1 MGYSSGN
8 NRVRTPPKPLQR
20 KIIHI
25 DMDCFYAAIEIRDR
39 PELENKP
46 VAVGGRPDGRGVLT
60 TCNYVA
66 RKYGLHS
73 AMPSAQA
80 LKLCPKVVLL
90 PVQMDKY
97 RKASAE
103 IHKIFRHYTPLIEP
117 LSLDEAYLDV
127 SEVNLHQGSATLIA
141 RSIRNDIYEQQKLT
155 ASAGIAPNK
164 FLAKVASDW
173 NKPNGQFVI
182 TPEKVD
188 DFVSALPVGKI
199 PGVGPVTQ
207 NKLKRLNVETCADLQ
222 KWPVEKLLQQF
233 GKFGESLYGYA
244 RGIDERPVK
253 TKRIRKSLSVE
264 HTFAQNLRC
273 EKELLDTLPDLFA
286 ELQRRYENI
295 QQKPPG
301 PIKTVFIKLK
311 YHDFRVTTHQMPA
324 LKFEQSLYRK
334 LLIEAWGKCQQ
345 PVRLVGIGMQFDT
358 ASEDAQMK
366 LLEE

>member
-1 MGYSSGN
+1 M
-8 NRVRTPPKPLQR
+8 QR
-20 KIIHI
+20 KIIHV

-39 PELENKP
+39 PDLANKP

-60 TCNYVA
+60 TCNYIA

-90 PVQMDKY
+90 PVHMDKY
-97 RKASAE
+97 KKASAE
-103 IHKIFRHYTPLIEP
+103 IHKIFQRYTQLIEP
-117 LSLDEAYLDV
+117 LSLDEAFLDV
-127 SEVNLHQGSATLIA
+127 SEVDLHQGSATLIA
-141 RSIRNDIYEQQKLT
+141 KAIRKDIFSQQKLT

-182 TPEKVD
+182 TPDEVY

-199 PGVGPVTQ
+199 PGVGPVTEK
-207 NKLKRLNVETCADLQ
+207 KLKLLHVETCADLQ
-222 KWPVEKLLQQF
+222 QWSAEKLLQQF
-233 GKFGESLYGYA
+233 GKLGESLYGYA
-244 RGIDERPVK
+244 RGVDERPVK

-264 HTFAQNLRC
+264 RTFEKNLRN
-273 EKELLDTLPDLFA
+273 EKELLDTLPDLFT
-286 ELQRRYENI
+286 ELQHRYENI

-301 PIKTVFIKLK
+301 PVKTIFIKLK
-311 YHDFRVTTHQMPA
+311 YYDFRVTTHQIPA
-324 LKFEQSLYRK
+324 LKSRQSLYKK
-334 LLIEAWGKCQQ
+334 LLLEAWGKCQQ

-358 ASEDAQMK
+358 ASKDTQLK

>member
-1 MGYSSGN
+1 
-8 NRVRTPPKPLQR
+8 
-20 KIIHI
+20 
-25 DMDCFYAAIEIRDR
+25 MDCFYAAIEIRDR
-39 PELENKP
+39 PELANKP
-46 VAVGGRPDGRGVLT
+46 VAVGGRPNGRGVLT

-80 LKLCPKVVLL
+80 LKLCPRVVLL

-97 RKASAE
+97 RKASTE
-103 IHKIFRHYTPLIEP
+103 IHKIFQRYTQLIEP

-127 SEVNLHQGSATLIA
+127 SEVSLHQGSATLIA
-141 RSIRNDIYEQQKLT
+141 KSIRKDIYEQQKLT

-182 TPEKVD
+182 TPEEIN

-207 NKLKRLNVETCADLQ
+207 NKLKLLNVETCADLQ
-222 KWPVEKLLQQF
+222 QWSIEKLQQQF
-233 GKFGESLYGYA
+233 GKFGENLYGYA
-244 RGIDERPVK
+244 HGIDERPVK
-253 TKRIRKSLSVE
+253 TRRIRKSLSVE
-264 HTFAQNLRC
+264 RTFEKNLRY
-273 EKELLDTLPDLFA
+273 EKELLDTLPELFS

-295 QQKPPG
+295 RQKPPG
-301 PIKTVFIKLK
+301 PVKTVFIKLK

-324 LKFEQSLYRK
+324 SEPRQALFRK
-334 LLIEAWGKCQQ
+334 LLLEAWGKSQQ
-345 PVRLVGIGMQFDT
+345 AVRLVGIGMQFDT
-358 ASEDAQMK
+358 VSEDAQLK
-366 LLEE
+366 LLED